1 MALHMKP
8 AASCQI
14 RRRQSHG
21 ALQPGLVFLELLQAL
36 TAQHQALMQAILDG
50 DPQRARACIGEH
62 LEHVRTTIQRM
73 DEDRARRE
81 RSMRLPLDLAP
92 QDLRQPPP

>member
-1 MALHMKP
+1 
-8 AASCQI
+8 
-14 RRRQSHG
+14 
-21 ALQPGLVFLELLQAL
+21 
-36 TAQHQALMQAILDG
+36 
-50 DPQRARACIGEH
+50 

-92 QDLRQPPP
+92 QDLKQPPS